1 LGRLGR
7 ANFVGLWATSQ
18 VRERGIKTMATITQS
33 ETRLQELRTIII
45 PLLKP
50 YVRKVTLF
58 GSFARGDDTP
68 ASDID
73 LVVEL
78 RPQEERP
85 YLGLRWFGLETDLS
99 NVLGR
104 EVELVTEEEL
114 SPYIRPY
121 IDKDRVVLYED

>member
-1 LGRLGR
+1 
-7 ANFVGLWATSQ
+7 
-18 VRERGIKTMATITQS
+18 MATTTQS